1 MKNILKKQEEER
13 KKYEPIIREAQE
25 RERKIQEE
33 QRKIEEDAKK
43 RNIEIE
49 RLNGKINDNLSKTG
63 FMIKSGVA
71 TATSSCLL
79 GTFLFDIAGVSY
91 TAGLGLVA
99 DHALFGALFGGL
111 GIIGLSSVP
120 LLLAGGYALKKLAS

>member
-49 RLNGKINDNLSKTG
+49 RLNGKIYDNLSKTG
-63 FMIKSGVA
+63 FMIESGAVA
-71 TATSSCLL
+71 CASSYYI
-79 GTFLFDIAGVSY
+79 GSFLFDIVGVSY
-91 TAGLGLVA
+91 TSGLGLVA
-99 DHALFGALFGGL
+99 DHAIITTMFGGL
-111 GIIGLSSVP
+111 GIMGLSTIP
-120 LLLAGGYALKKLAS
+120 LLLAGGYAVKKLAA

>member
-1 MKNILKKQEEER
+1 MKNILKNQEEER

-63 FMIKSGVA
+63 FMIKSGAA
-71 TATSSCLL
+71 TTTSSLLL

-91 TAGLGLVA
+91 TTGLGLVA
-99 DHALFGALFGGL
+99 DHAIIAGLFGGL
-111 GIIGLSSVP
+111 GIIGLSTLP
-120 LLLAGGYALKKLAS
+120 LLLAGGYALKKLAT